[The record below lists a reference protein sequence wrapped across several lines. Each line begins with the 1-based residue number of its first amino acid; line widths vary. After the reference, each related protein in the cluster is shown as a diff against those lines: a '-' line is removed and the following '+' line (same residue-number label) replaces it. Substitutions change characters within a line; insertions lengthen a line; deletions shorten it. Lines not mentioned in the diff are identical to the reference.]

1 MLLIASVVGKRSSC
15 FAILAIEIEAEKR
28 EMAKL
33 PSTLAGETGKRR
45 RRERGSAPPHA
56 LVRTSVAAFP
66 SPILALRFVISCS
79 ASALPSIILLGFPIA
94 LLSDAVWCRTALVL
108 VGRRFVKEGQAG
120 RQAEEKRAL
129 LLVWFC
135 CCCCCFGCAPAICL
149 LLSVLPSSAS
159 LFFCG
164 FVSRLRFR
172 CRIVNLLPAN
182 FVCEERQAEVPHGLR
197 ESSENGSSAQDEIG
211 TSAAEISA

>member
-28 EMAKL
+28 KMAKL
-33 PSTLAGETGKRR
+33 PSTLAGETGKRERKHTSTRTRAHLRCCVSFSDSRTAFCHFVFRICSSIDYFTWVSHRAFVR
-45 RRERGSAPPHA
+45 RG
-56 LVRTSVAAFP
+56 LVP
-66 SPILALRFVISCS
+66 YCSCS
-79 ASALPSIILLGFPIA
+79 GRPSF
-94 LLSDAVWCRTALVL
+94 CQ
-108 VGRRFVKEGQAG
+108 GRAG

-129 LLVWFC
+129 LLVWF

-182 FVCEERQAEVPHGLR
+182 FVCEERKGEVPYGLR